1 MKERKEKRTM
11 VEPAGQPQRCDP
23 RSEETGIP
31 RTSWTESEQIDSL
44 QQHNSPRQHNSPQQR
59 DTIQLLVRPIS
70 VHDLERILEI
80 EQASYR
86 TPWTSSDFL
95 REISY
100 NQMAYYYLVEAGEK
114 IAGFIGMWL
123 VVDEAHITNI
133 AVSPDFRRQGVGEKL
148 LLFALELAAKHG
160 ARCGILEVRVSNARA
175 LNLYLKHGFRY
186 VGLRKAYYRDND
198 EDAFLMEVK
207 L

>member
-1 MKERKEKRTM
+1 MKEEQDQKEK
-11 VEPAGQPQRCDP
+11 
-23 RSEETGIP
+23 TGC
-31 RTSWTESEQIDSL
+31 TESEQ
-44 QQHNSPRQHNSPQQR
+44 
-59 DTIQLLVRPIS
+59 DTLPGAVMLLGRAGFKPAPAACVGAIELLIRPIS
-70 VHDLERILEI
+70 VHDLEQILEI
-80 EQASYR
+80 EEASYR

-95 REISY
+95 REITY
-100 NQMAYYYLVEAGEK
+100 NQLAYYFLVEAGER

-148 LLFALELAAKHG
+148 LLFALEIAGHHG
-160 ARCGILEVRVSNARA
+160 ARCAILEVRVSNARA

-186 VGLRKAYYRDND
+186 IGLRKAYYRDND

-207 L
+207 I

>member
-1 MKERKEKRTM
+1 MKEKKGKKGKM
-11 VEPAGQPQRCDP
+11 VEPAGQPQKYDP

-31 RTSWTESEQIDSL
+31 RTGWTESEQVDSL
-44 QQHNSPRQHNSPQQR
+44 RQPDS
-59 DTIQLLVRPIS
+59 IKLFIRPIS

-86 TPWTSSDFL
+86 TPWTSSDFF
-95 REISY
+95 REISF

-148 LLFALELAAKHG
+148 LLFALEIARQHG
-160 ARCGILEVRVSNARA
+160 ARCGFLEVRVSNARA

>member
-1 MKERKEKRTM
+1 MKEEQDKKEKT
-11 VEPAGQPQRCDP
+11 VEPAGWPQVCTRQ
-23 RSEETGIP
+23 SEAGRLRP
-31 RTSWTESEQIDSL
+31 SWTESEQ
-44 QQHNSPRQHNSPQQR
+44 RE
-59 DTIQLLVRPIS
+59 LLIRPIS
-70 VHDLERILEI
+70 VPDLEQILEI

-95 REISY
+95 REITY
-100 NQMAYYYLVEAGEK
+100 NQMAYYYLVEAGER

-148 LLFALELAAKHG
+148 LLFALEMAAQNG
-160 ARCGILEVRVSNARA
+160 ARCAILEVRVSNARA

-186 VGLRKAYYRDND
+186 VGLRKTYYRDND

-207 L
+207 I